1 MGSKG
6 ETEMTRSSPIADL
19 DGREAVVP
27 FGEQP
32 EPLGTLV
39 IDNISHRY
47 RIGDS
52 QYVATLENVSI
63 RIVPR
68 EFVSIVG
75 QSGCGKS
82 TLLNIL
88 VGLVSPESG
97 TVTLRTDKTDL
108 QGLIGFVPQE
118 DRLLPWRTVLRNV
131 EYPLEI
137 KGDVSPRERREI
149 ALDRLE
155 RVGLSHARDF
165 HPHQLSGG
173 MRQRV
178 SIARAL
184 TTDPEVLLLDE
195 PFGALDAWTRSSL
208 HQVLSEIKQRQ
219 KFSVILVTH
228 DVQEALTLSDSV
240 ITLKPSPGRVQNR
253 YRLPAGVTPRGDAD
267 LHSGEIFGIAHQIRQ
282 DLGLT
287 IH

>member
-1 MGSKG
+1 MTDPTST
-6 ETEMTRSSPIADL
+6 TEHS
-19 DGREAVVP
+19 EAVVP
-27 FGEQP
+27 LKRSVDP
-32 EPLGTLV
+32 PGTLV
-39 IDNISHRY
+39 IDHVSHRY
-47 RIGDS
+47 RIGDD
-52 QYVATLENVSI
+52 QFVATLDSVSI
-63 RIVPR
+63 RVAPR

-88 VGLVSPESG
+88 VGLLAPDSG
-97 TVTLRTDKTDL
+97 TVTLRSDASDL

-118 DRLLPWRTVLRNV
+118 DRLLPWRTVERNV

-137 KGDVSPRERREI
+137 RGDVSPRERRGI
-149 ALDRLE
+149 ARDRLE
-155 RVGLSHARDF
+155 RVGLSHAREF
-165 HPHQLSGG
+165 YPHQLSGG

-184 TTDPEVLLLDE
+184 TTDPKVLLLDE

-208 HQVLSEIKQRQ
+208 HGVLADIKQRQ
-219 KFSVILVTH
+219 GFSVILVTH

-240 ITLKPSPGRVQNR
+240 VTLKPSPGRVQNR
-253 YRLPAGVTPRGDAD
+253 YCLPPGGTPRGHAE
-267 LHSGEIFGIAHQIRQ
+267 LHNDDIFEIGHRIRE

>member
-1 MGSKG
+1 MIK
-6 ETEMTRSSPIADL
+6 SSPIPDL
-19 DGREAVVP
+19 DGREAIVP
-27 FGEQP
+27 FSRQSDP
-32 EPLGTLV
+32 IGTMV
-39 IDNISHRY
+39 IENISHRY
-47 RIGDS
+47 RISDS
-52 QYVATLENVSI
+52 QDVATLENVSI
-63 RIVPR
+63 RIAPR

-97 TVTLRTDKTDL
+97 TITLRTDKTDL

-118 DRLLPWRTVLRNV
+118 DRLFPWRTVLRNI

-137 KGDVSPRERREI
+137 RGDVSPRERREI
-149 ALDRLE
+149 ARDRLE

-208 HQVLSEIKQRQ
+208 HQVLVEIKQRQ
-219 KFSVILVTH
+219 GFSVILVTH

-240 ITLKPSPGRVQNR
+240 VTLKPSPGRVQNR
-253 YRLPAGVTPRGDAD
+253 YYLPVGVTPRGDAD
-267 LHSGEIFGIAHQIRQ
+267 LHSEEIFSIAHRIRE

>member
-1 MGSKG
+1 
-6 ETEMTRSSPIADL
+6 MTQSSPITNL
-19 DGREAVVP
+19 DGREAVLP
-27 FGEQP
+27 FGRQP
-32 EPLGTLV
+32 DPVGTLAIEKV
-39 IDNISHRY
+39 SHRY
-47 RIGDS
+47 RVSES
-52 QYVATLENVSI
+52 QYVATLEDVSV
-63 RIVPR
+63 RIAPR

-97 TVTLRTDKTDL
+97 TVALRTDRTDP

-118 DRLLPWRTVLRNV
+118 DRLFPWRTVLRNI

-137 KGDVSPRERREI
+137 KGKVSPRERREI

-165 HPHQLSGG
+165 HPYQLSGG

-184 TTDPEVLLLDE
+184 TTDPEILLLDE

-208 HQVLSEIKQRQ
+208 HQVLAEVKQRQ
-219 KFSVILVTH
+219 GFSVILITH
-228 DVQEALTLSDSV
+228 DVQEALALSDSIV
-240 ITLKPSPGRVQNR
+240 TLKPSPGRVQNR
-253 YRLPAGVTPRGDAD
+253 YRLPAAVTPRGDSD
-267 LHSGEIFGIAHQIRQ
+267 LHSEEIFSIAHRIRQ
-282 DLGLT
+282 DLGLI

>member
-1 MGSKG
+1 
-6 ETEMTRSSPIADL
+6 MTRIMAVDASKRAEADIR
-19 DGREAVVP
+19 G
-27 FGEQP
+27 GQP
-32 EPLGTLV
+32 ADPPGTLI
-39 IDNISHRY
+39 IDNVSHRY
-47 RIGDS
+47 RVNDT

-63 RIVPR
+63 RVAPR

-88 VGLVSPESG
+88 VGLVAPDSG
-97 TVTLRTDKTDL
+97 TVTLRTDETGL
-108 QGLIGFVPQE
+108 QGLVGFVPQE
-118 DRLLPWRTVLRNV
+118 DRLLPWRTILKNI

-137 KGDVSPRERREI
+137 RGEISPRERRDI
-149 ALDRLE
+149 ALDRLD
-155 RVGLSHARDF
+155 RVGLSHTKDF
-165 HPHQLSGG
+165 YPHQLSGG

-184 TTDPEVLLLDE
+184 TTDPKVLLLDE

-208 HQVLSEIKQRQ
+208 HRVLSDIKNRQ
-219 KFSVILVTH
+219 GFSVILVTH
-228 DVQEALTLSDSV
+228 DVQEALTLSDTIV
-240 ITLKPSPGRVQNR
+240 TLKPSPGRVQNR
-253 YRLPAGVTPRGDAD
+253 YSLPSGTTPRRDAD
-267 LHSGEIFGIAHQIRQ
+267 LHSEQLFSISHQIRK

>member
-1 MGSKG
+1 
-6 ETEMTRSSPIADL
+6 MTGSSPISDI

-27 FGEQP
+27 FGRQP
-32 EPLGTLV
+32 DPLGTLV
-39 IDNISHRY
+39 IDNVSHRY
-47 RIGDS
+47 RINDS

-63 RIVPR
+63 RIAPR
-68 EFVSIVG
+68 EFISIVG

-88 VGLVSPESG
+88 VGLVAPESG
-97 TVTLRTDKTDL
+97 AVTLRTDRTDL

-118 DRLLPWRTVLRNV
+118 DRLLPWRTVLRNI

-137 KGDVSPRERREI
+137 KGEVSPRERHNI

-155 RVGLSHARDF
+155 RVGLSHAKDF

-208 HQVLSEIKQRQ
+208 HQVLAEIKQKQ
-219 KFSVILVTH
+219 GFSVVLVTH

-240 ITLKPSPGRVQNR
+240 VTLKPSPGRVQNR
-253 YRLPAGVTPRGDAD
+253 YRLPASVVPRGDAD
-267 LHSGEIFGIAHQIRQ
+267 LHSEGIFGIAHRIRQ

-287 IH
+287 VH